1 MSISSWR
8 DRLLLL
14 APFMAL
20 GALFLASPM
29 DDGPTFCPFA
39 LCTGTACP
47 GCGMTRAASHL
58 IHGDVGGAITY
69 HPLIPLITF
78 EIAAGWVWFALWK
91 LGWVKPIS
99 RRALNVVLLATTATL
114 IGVWALRLAQG
125 SLPPV

>member
-1 MSISSWR
+1 MTLGSWR
-8 DRLLLL
+8 DRLLLIGPAL
-14 APFMAL
+14 AV
-20 GALFLASPM
+20 GALLLASPL

-58 IHGDVGGAITY
+58 VRGEIGAALTY
-69 HPLIPLITF
+69 HPLIPLIAL
-78 EIAAGWVWFALWK
+78 EIGVAWTWFALWK
-91 LGWVKPIS
+91 ADLARPIS
-99 RRALNVVLLATTATL
+99 RRWLNVTLLATAAAL